1 MSQQE
6 HVFFDNG
13 SVRVSDVSLTLH
25 KGGVYPIASL
35 AQVAYAR
42 IASKR
47 LWTGILIFF
56 GILSLIVAWLISGF
70 HSTGELNGSTSAFEN
85 ALPYEMIGGSLL
97 LLAVIRTIFQIV
109 LPVYVVLLRGPFGS
123 AQPIKS
129 RNRRNVEKVVIA
141 VQQAMHQAA
150 NRGTNTP
157 PIFIQNTLSNTN
169 TPTYNNNLISN
180 SLNNASDIAVGH
192 QAQVTRLPQQDDT
205 SGQGF

>member
-13 SVRVSDVSLTLH
+13 SVRVSDVSLALH
-25 KGGVYPIASL
+25 KGGVYPIANL
-35 AQVAYAR
+35 AQVTYAR

-47 LWTGILIFF
+47 LWTGILVFF
-56 GILSLIVAWLISGF
+56 GILSLIVAWLSSGF
-70 HSTGELNGSTSAFEN
+70 TSIGGTSALEN

-97 LLAVIRTIFQIV
+97 LLAVVRTVFQII
-109 LPVYVVLLRGPFGS
+109 LPVYVVLLKGPFGS
-123 AQPIKS
+123 AQPIRS
-129 RNRRNVEKVVIA
+129 RNRRDVEKVVIA

-169 TPTYNNNLISN
+169 TPIYNNNLISG

-192 QAQVTRLPQQDDT
+192 QAQVTRLPQQDDQ